1 LAARHEDTQAL
12 ERMKEADAKVAEA
25 YALGQRFTD
34 MIQERQ
40 FEALLPYCLGTVAT
54 QRL

>member
-1 LAARHEDTQAL
+1 
-12 ERMKEADAKVAEA
+12 MKEANAKVAEA

-40 FEALLPYCLGTVAT
+40 FEALLPCCLENHKIYHLIDC
-54 QRL
+54 Q